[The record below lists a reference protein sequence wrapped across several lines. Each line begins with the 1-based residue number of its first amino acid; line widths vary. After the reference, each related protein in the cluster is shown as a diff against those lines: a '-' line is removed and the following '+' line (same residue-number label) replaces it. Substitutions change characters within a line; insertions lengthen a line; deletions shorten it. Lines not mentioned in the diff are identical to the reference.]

1 MIGYWIRLEKELKLG
16 RSLFSATDIPVL
28 EYSHSR
34 ATIFGLNWSTF
45 FTLKGIEPKDVW
57 TSDIGAH
64 SLMTARLFPLAVDV
78 DSWRDLLWLQD
89 IEGAT
94 VSRLESWRQSK
105 RYSMDDFNRLSDP
118 VAALHNL
125 RMINSSVFLKSIPR
139 WPGSLSTYF
148 RRACAG
154 IALLIII
161 LTLHSIS
168 SVIFKTNKVVVHF
181 PFRKLE

>member
-1 MIGYWIRLEKELKLG
+1 MHDWLLDTFR

-34 ATIFGLNWSTF
+34 ATVFGLNWSTF

-94 VSRLESWRQSK
+94 VSRLESWRLSK